1 MFPRMLWRRAPAL
14 ATAVLAAALGACIDR
29 DTAQAAVR
37 SLQSAPPTPDTLPVM
52 TNPELPFTYPP
63 ALYAQRVQG
72 NVTLRIFIDSV
83 GAVRAES
90 TSVAEASGYP
100 ALDSAA
106 VIGSR
111 ELRFRPARF
120 GARPGGVSI
129 LFPVFFRHPQGTPLP
144 GDTILKPNGHATR
157 NTQRP

>member
-1 MFPRMLWRRAPAL
+1 MFRRMPSRLAPAL
-14 ATAVLAAALGACIDR
+14 AGLALAAGAAACIDR
-29 DTAQAAVR
+29 DTAQEAVR
-37 SLQSAPPTPDTLPVM
+37 ALQSAPPTPDTLPVM

-63 ALYAQRVQG
+63 ALYARRVQG
-72 NVTLRIFIDSV
+72 NVTLRIFIDSA

-90 TSVAEASGYP
+90 TSVAEPSGYP

-111 ELRFRPARF
+111 ELRFRPAKF

-129 LFPVFFRHPQGTPLP
+129 LFPVFFRHPEGTPLP
-144 GDTILKPNGHATR
+144 GDTILKQPETGSR
-157 NTQRP
+157 K

>member
-1 MFPRMLWRRAPAL
+1 MFRRMFRRAAL
-14 ATAVLAAALGACIDR
+14 VLAPAALVAAAGACIDK

-37 SLQSAPPTPDTLPVM
+37 SLQSAPPTPDTLPAM
-52 TNPELPFTYPP
+52 TNSQLPFTYPP

-72 NVTLRIFIDSV
+72 NVTLRIFIDSLGV
-83 GAVRAES
+83 VRPES

-106 VIGSR
+106 VTGSR
-111 ELRFRPARF
+111 DLRFRPAKF
-120 GARPGGVSI
+120 GGRAGAVSI

-144 GDTILKPNGHATR
+144 GDTILKQPEVGNR
-157 NTQRP
+157 K

>member
-1 MFPRMLWRRAPAL
+1 MPFRLASAL
-14 ATAVLAAALGACIDR
+14 ATLALAAGATASCIDR

-37 SLQSAPPTPDTLPVM
+37 ALQSAPPAPDTLPVI
-52 TNPELPFTYPP
+52 TNPELPFAYPP

-72 NVTLRIFIDSV
+72 NVTLRIFIDSL
-83 GAVRAES
+83 GAVHAES
-90 TSVAEASGYP
+90 TSVTDPSGYP

-111 ELRFRPARF
+111 DLRFRPAKF

-129 LFPVFFRHPQGTPLP
+129 LFPVFFRHPDGTPLP
-144 GDTILKPNGHATR
+144 GDTILKQPVTSDG
-157 NTQRP
+157 QRARTP

>member
-1 MFPRMLWRRAPAL
+1 MFPRMTRRRVLAL
-14 ATAVLAAALGACIDR
+14 AALAAAPVACIDR

-37 SLQSAPPTPDTLPVM
+37 SLQSAPPAPDTLPAM

-72 NVTLRIFIDSV
+72 NVTLRIFIDSA
-83 GAVRAES
+83 GTVRAES
-90 TSVAEASGYP
+90 TSVAEPSGYP

-111 ELRFRPARF
+111 ELRFRPAKF
-120 GARPGGVSI
+120 GPRSGGVSI
-129 LFPVFFRHPQGTPLP
+129 LFPVFFRHPEGTPLP
-144 GDTILKPNGHATR
+144 GDTILQSQPPTTR
-157 NTQRP
+157 NTQP

>member
-1 MFPRMLWRRAPAL
+1 MFRRMPRRLPPAL
-14 ATAVLAAALGACIDR
+14 ALAALAAALGACIDR
-29 DTAQAAVR
+29 DTAQAAVQ
-37 SLQSAPPTPDTLPVM
+37 SLQSVPPTPDTLPVM
-52 TNPELPFTYPP
+52 TNPELPFAYPP

-72 NVTLRIFIDSV
+72 NVTLRIFIDSL

-90 TSVAEASGYP
+90 TAVAEASGYP

-144 GDTILKPNGHATR
+144 GDTILKQPEVGNR
-157 NTQRP
+157 E